1 MTNRIYRNYDEF
13 LEFVKIVATTGIEGE
28 KRIMNIAFFCR
39 SFLPM
44 EHELDIGCVQFGA
57 VGISKDEIMEIA
69 KRHNLK
75 VIEDSAQAHGAL
87 YKGKHVGSLGDG
99 AGFSFYPGKNLGA
112 LGDAGAFVT
121 DDKELADKVH
131 ALGNYGSDYKY
142 HHIYQKEVILP
153 VCYRKLEPVWHIL
166 LFAAAS
172 AERT

>member
-1 MTNRIYRNYDEF
+1 MAVHLYGQP
-13 LEFVKIVATTGIEGE
+13 A
-28 KRIMNIAFFCR
+28 
-39 SFLPM
+39 PM
-44 EHELDIGCVQFGA
+44 
-57 VGISKDEIMEIA
+57 DEIMEIA

-121 DDKELADKVH
+121 NDKELADKVR

-142 HHIYQKEVILP
+142 HHIYQ
-153 VCYRKLEPVWHIL
+153 
-166 LFAAAS
+166 
-172 AERT
+172 